1 MPEVPPVPRAGGAL
15 SPDPDALGARVAEA
29 FDDDGPLARA
39 LPAFEPR
46 PGQREM
52 AAAASEILV
61 GGGVLLVEAGTGT
74 GKTLAYLVPA
84 ILSGRRVLVSTGTKN
99 LQDQIFHKDLP
110 ALRDALD
117 VPFTAT
123 YMKGRGNY
131 LCLQR
136 FDQLRQDGEPR
147 AATERAY
154 VEALQEWAGQTE
166 TGDRAEVEDL
176 PDDFALWQE
185 ISARSETCL
194 GQDCPRHD
202 DCFVT
207 RMRRQAR
214 ESDLVIVNHHLLCA
228 DAAVRQSAYGEVI
241 PSCDYTVI
249 DEAHQLE
256 DVATQYFGVAVSN
269 YRLDELV
276 RDGHRL
282 LDTDQAPAPDD
293 AEDLRRGL
301 ELTRGRARMFVAA
314 LEQMALPGDRMR
326 VTGELLEP
334 AVDPAASLAQSL
346 TELEAR
352 YGAIK
357 EASEDLLAL
366 ARRAGELRDQLRFL
380 LAAAD
385 DAFVYFLERRERGV
399 FLRAAPIDVS
409 GVVSEHI
416 LGRAAGTILTS
427 ATMTVDDT
435 FDYLRGR
442 LGVRGAQ
449 ELRLPSEFDFE
460 RQAVLF
466 LPRGL
471 PDPRSGGFTAAVARE
486 LAGLLRVTEGR
497 AFVLFTGYANLRAV
511 RERLAET
518 LPYPLLVQGS
528 APRTVLLREFRSTP
542 HAVLLAT
549 SSFWQGVDV
558 AGEALSCVVI
568 DKLPF
573 APPSDPITAARMEA
587 VEARGGNAFAE
598 YQVPLAILT
607 LLQGLGRLIR
617 HRADRGVLAL
627 FDARVR
633 TRSYGQRFLSSL
645 PPARRTHELD
655 EVRRFLDAPP

>member
-1 MPEVPPVPRAGGAL
+1 MPEVPPVSRAGEL
-15 SPDPDALGARVAEA
+15 SPDQDALGALVAEA

-46 PGQREM
+46 PGQRQM
-52 AAAASEILV
+52 AAAAGETFA

-84 ILSGRRVLVSTGTKN
+84 ILARRRVLVSTGTKN
-99 LQDQIFHKDLP
+99 LQDQVFHKDLP
-110 ALRDALD
+110 ALRSALD

-147 AATERAY
+147 AAAERTY
-154 VEALQEWAGQTE
+154 VDTLREWAEQTE

-176 PDDFALWQE
+176 PDDFPLWPE
-185 ISARSETCL
+185 ISATSENCL
-194 GQDCPRHD
+194 GLACPRYD

-207 RMRRQAR
+207 RMRRQAL

-228 DAAVRQSAYGEVI
+228 DAAVRRSAYGEVI
-241 PSCDYTVI
+241 PSCACTVI

-256 DVATQYFGVAVSN
+256 DAATQYFGVAVSN
-269 YRLDELV
+269 YRLEELV
-276 RDGHRL
+276 RDGRRL
-282 LDTDQAPAPDD
+282 LDADQVASPAD
-293 AEDLRRGL
+293 AEDLRRCL
-301 ELTRGRARMFVAA
+301 ELTRGRAQMFVAA
-314 LEQMALPGDRMR
+314 LQQMALPGDRIR
-326 VTGELLEP
+326 VTGERLEP
-334 AVDPAASLAQSL
+334 AADPAASLAQSL
-346 TELEAR
+346 TELEAGC
-352 YGAIK
+352 GAIK
-357 EASEDLLAL
+357 DAAEDLLAL
-366 ARRAGELRDQLRFL
+366 ARRARELRDQLRFL
-380 LAAAD
+380 LAASD
-385 DAFVYFLERRERGV
+385 DEFVYFLERRERGV
-399 FLRAAPIDVS
+399 FLRASPIDVS

-416 LGRAAGTILTS
+416 LARAAGTVLTS

-435 FDYLRGR
+435 FDYLRER
-442 LGVRGAQ
+442 LGVRDAH

-460 RQAVLF
+460 QQTVLF
-466 LPRGL
+466 LPRGM
-471 PDPRSGGFTAAVARE
+471 PEPRSSGFTAAVAHE
-486 LAGLLRVTEGR
+486 LDGLLRATEGR
-497 AFVLFTGYANLRAV
+497 AFVLFTSYANLRAV
-511 RERLAET
+511 RKRLAET

-573 APPSDPITAARMEA
+573 ASPADPITAARMEA
-587 VEARGGNAFAE
+587 VEARGGNAFAD

-607 LLQGLGRLIR
+607 LRQGFGRLIR
-617 HRADRGVLAL
+617 HRSDRGVLAL
-627 FDARVR
+627 LDARVQ
-633 TRSYGQRFLSSL
+633 TRSYGRRFRSSL
-645 PPARRTHELD
+645 PPAAITHELD
-655 EVRRFLDAPP
+655 DVRRFLASPP